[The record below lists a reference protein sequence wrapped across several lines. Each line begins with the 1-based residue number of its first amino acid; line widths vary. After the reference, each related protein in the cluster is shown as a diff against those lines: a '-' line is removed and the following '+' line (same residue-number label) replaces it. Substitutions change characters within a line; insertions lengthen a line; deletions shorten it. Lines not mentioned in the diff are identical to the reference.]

1 MKRYYIYYVL
11 LLCNMFPM
19 FAAAYD
25 RYGRDYSVRDG
36 GGSSGGLVVLII
48 IGVVVYCLFN
58 AGKKER

>member
-1 MKRYYIYYVL
+1 
-11 LLCNMFPM
+11 MFPM

-36 GGSSGGLVVLII
+36 GGSSGGLVILII